1 MEKDVKPDIR
11 YLNDMREMFIQ
22 APADENPPL
31 YYMYRGIKQENG
43 LRYDITVIPPLMFGD
58 EFNKT
63 KGHYHCSGHGEL
75 YVVLKGKALFLM
87 QKGED
92 EITDVYYV
100 KAEAGESVIIPKGYA
115 HFTIN
120 PATDTTLEMANW
132 ISSECLSDYKPVE
145 KKKGACYFYTTKGW
159 IKNNNYKK
167 VPEPREEEPL
177 KQAPQELGF
186 LK

>member
-1 MEKDVKPDIR
+1 MEKDIKPDIR

-31 YYMYRGIKQENG
+31 YYMYRGIRQENG
-43 LRYDITVIPPLMFGD
+43 LRYDIIVIPPLMFGE

-63 KGHYHCSGHGEL
+63 KGHYHCSGHNEL
-75 YVVLKGKALFLM
+75 YIVLKGEAVFLM

-92 EITDVYYV
+92 EITDTYYV
-100 KAEAGESVIIPKGYA
+100 KAEQGESIIVPKGYA

-120 PATDTTLEMANW
+120 PSKDTALEMANW
-132 ISSECLSDYKPVE
+132 ISLECVSDYEPVE
-145 KKKGACYFYTTKGW
+145 NKKGACYFYTTKGW

-167 VPEPREEEPL
+167 VPELRQEEPL
-177 KQAPQELGF
+177 KQAPQELSF